1 MYLRSAKLG
10 EIRMQQRIQFVLIL
24 LLFVLTGSLQNTSFG
39 GETSAEQAV
48 LTRTTSDQTAIALH
62 RYLSATFHA
71 CDISVETP
79 VVSYDHKAV
88 FRQRVGVR
96 AASDAVF
103 GPATAQRIATPL
115 PYGKASDYY
124 VFTLERILV

>member
-1 MYLRSAKLG
+1 
-10 EIRMQQRIQFVLIL
+10 MQQRIQFVLIL

-39 GETSAEQAV
+39 GETPAGQTV
-48 LTRTTSDQTAIALH
+48 LTRTASDEAPVAAH

-79 VVSYDHKAV
+79 VVSYDHKAM

-103 GPATAQRIATPL
+103 GPAMALRVATPL